1 MKKKNRKPPVIA
13 SWLLKK
19 IANKPDKE
27 EIIGDF
33 EEEYHE
39 TAADKGETQARLR
52 YWKLIFVSMPSFF
65 MSYFRW
71 STIMFKNYFTIT
83 LRSLVKHKGFSFINI
98 SGLAIGM
105 ACSILLFLFVLF
117 ELSFDKYHTKAS
129 RIYRVG
135 SQYGTTIDGR
145 SAFTAQPMAGALL
158 NDFPEIENAARLSL
172 WPRKYLVSTGNKKF
186 LEEKIIFADHSIFD
200 IFTIPF
206 LAGDHKTAL
215 KEPFCIV
222 ITKNIARKYF
232 GEQNPVGKFLRFEV
246 WKRDFKITGVVDNC
260 PTNSHF
266 KYKIIASLI
275 SSRSSRNPSWRS
287 HNCFTYISLRKGSSA
302 SQLEAKFPAFVRRY
316 WGAQYFKETGQTYD
330 EFIKSGENFYGFF
343 LQPLLDIH
351 LNANIT
357 DQLSV
362 KGNIN
367 SIFIFFTIAIF
378 ILLLACINFM
388 NLSTARFSS
397 RSREVGIRKILGS
410 SKKQLIFQFMGESTL
425 LSLTA
430 LFLAILIIKAVL
442 PVFSHLS
449 SRELEFNLFSNF
461 YLFPALLGFAILVG
475 IMAGSYPAFFLSS
488 FPVIQNIRNSVNKKI
503 KGYIPLRRVLVILQ
517 FSITIV
523 IFLGTSVIY
532 RQLDYVKN
540 TRLGFSKDRIL
551 VVHRAYSLGQ
561 KRDAFKQELLKHSN
575 ILVVSNTETLPG
587 RHFDPTGLNLEG
599 RPLTEEHIL
608 MKMYGDCDFNRL
620 LDLEIVEGRY
630 FSPEIP
636 TDANSAV
643 VINQAAV
650 KQLGLKNPVGK
661 RFLKESGG
669 TKKVGFFIPCMGPLP

>member
-1 MKKKNRKPPVIA
+1 MAVNAARPKRKAWRQDNTIA
-13 SWLLKK
+13 
-19 IANKPDKE
+19 
-27 EIIGDF
+27 
-33 EEEYHE
+33 
-39 TAADKGETQARLR
+39 
-52 YWKLIFVSMPSFF
+52 
-65 MSYFRW
+65 
-71 STIMFKNYFTIT
+71 
-83 LRSLVKHKGFSFINI
+83 
-98 SGLAIGM
+98 
-105 ACSILLFLFVLF
+105 
-117 ELSFDKYHTKAS
+117 
-129 RIYRVG
+129 
-135 SQYGTTIDGR
+135 
-145 SAFTAQPMAGALL
+145 
-158 NDFPEIENAARLSL
+158 EIENAARLSL

-517 FSITIV
+517 FSLSIILIISTLLMTRQMDFLRTIE
-523 IFLGTSVIY
+523 
-532 RQLDYVKN
+532 
-540 TRLGFSKDRIL
+540 LGFNTEH
-551 VVHRAYSLGQ
+551 VVVIDSGGFGVGIGSEARQRLLQNYRRQASQYSAIQSISVGNMVFCKGRSGTGFEYNGENINCGTFTVDYDFIKTL
-561 KRDAFKQELLKHSN
+561 KIELLQ
-575 ILVVSNTETLPG
+575 G
-587 RHFDPTGLNLEG
+587 RD
-599 RPLTEEHIL
+599 
-608 MKMYGDCDFNRL
+608 
-620 LDLEIVEGRY
+620 
-630 FSPEIP
+630 FSPEFPSDEKESIVV
-636 TDANSAV
+636 NESFVKAV
-643 VINQAAV
+643 
-650 KQLGLKNPVGK
+650 GLKEPVGQK
-661 RFLKESGG
+661 ISTGNFFVDGTIIGVVEDFHQQSLHHEILPAAFKLREGNGHLRFI
-669 TKKVGFFIPCMGPLP
+669 VVRIGPENVSSTLELLENTLIMK